1 MNKMK
6 HYRSEVNLTQ
16 AELAAIVRST
26 QSAISH
32 YETGR
37 RRPSLNLCRDIVKAL
52 VISGAKVCVDDVFPH
67 PAGSDHAAD

>member
-6 HYRSEVNLTQ
+6 HFRREVNLSQ
-16 AELAAIVRST
+16 AELAAIVKST

-52 VISGAKVCVDDVFPH
+52 VVSGAKVCVDDVFPH
-67 PAGSDHAAD
+67 PTGSEHAAD